1 MLPRSFASIARY
13 CLHCFSLRLAF
24 ICSYLSSL
32 ESVSMPPS
40 FALFSLMLQVVFGR
54 ALSNSGMGTIVDVL
68 HVPQE
73 RRGMESIGTVHHV
86 AWRTAND
93 EHQLEWRRRLL

>member
-54 ALSNSGMGTIVDVL
+54 ALSSN
-68 HVPQE
+68 
-73 RRGMESIGTVHHV
+73 
-86 AWRTAND
+86 W
-93 EHQLEWRRRLL
+93 QLQVKVFGYMLIIAALAILSTSYLTHSWPFGSLGARFPH

>member
-54 ALSNSGMGTIVDVL
+54 ALRDESDRAGSVEEVSRGPIHWRLAAGTAGVGRIGLLVSAAGDV
-68 HVPQE
+68 
-73 RRGMESIGTVHHV
+73 GN
-86 AWRTAND
+86 A
-93 EHQLEWRRRLL
+93 